1 MTNNPIDQFVFVE
14 RIRSELEL
22 FIHTPKHTPEVL
34 CFYGYPGIGK
44 TSFAKYWAGIV
55 ASDVT
60 YQAMNEKNIAKK
72 ASDVISTSGTLAPFI
87 TDEIKPL
94 NRVTILDEFHNLAP
108 KLQDS
113 FKVKLESMDE
123 SERVII
129 CLNTE
134 PKKPIDKQ
142 LTSPILSRCYAI
154 DFNVRQSEL
163 TEFIE
168 KCQARYSFLGRDQIR
183 RLVPDQ
189 RAMIRE
195 NKLAEA
201 RKQLRA
207 A

>member
-1 MTNNPIDQFVFVE
+1 MTNNPIEQFVFVE

-22 FIHTPKHTPEVL
+22 FIHSPELTPEVL

-60 YQAMNEKNIAKK
+60 YQAMNEKNIANKG
-72 ASDVISTSGTLAPFI
+72 SDVVSTSGTLASFI
-87 TDEIKPL
+87 SDETKPL
-94 NRVTILDEFHNLAP
+94 SRVTILDEFHNLAP
-108 KLQDS
+108 KQQDS

-134 PKKPIDKQ
+134 PKKPIHKQ
-142 LTSPILSRCYAI
+142 LTAPILSRCYAI
-154 DFNVRQSEL
+154 DFNVKQSEL
-163 TEFIE
+163 QEFME
-168 KCQARYSFLGRDQIR
+168 KCRERYQHLERDDIR

-189 RAMIRE
+189 RAMTRE

-201 RKQLRA
+201 RKRLRA